1 MAQIQPFPGIRAQKD
16 RANAVIAPPYDVLSE
31 VEARAIAKAK
41 PESFIHVTRPEVAL
55 PLGSDS
61 HSTEA
66 YAMARTQLLR
76 LLETGALIQEES
88 ACFYLYSQRMGE
100 HVQHGLMATC
110 SVAEYNAGQIKK
122 HEYTRPDKE
131 QDRVNHIQATQAQT
145 GLVFLIHKKTP
156 AITALRD
163 AALALPLLF
172 EVTTDDG
179 VVHGLR
185 RIDSMENITAWQS
198 AFSEL
203 DALYI
208 ADGHHRSAAASRVSE
223 GCDGAGAAAFFLAGI
238 FPEDAL
244 QVLPYNRL
252 VADLNGRDSAAFLTE
267 VSKIFILTLT
277 DAPTPPERGLVHMY
291 IDQHWYRL
299 QHRAARSSDPVECL
313 DVAVLQDHLLSPL
326 LGIHDPRRDTRIQ
339 FVGGIRGTKVLENA
353 VNSGKSAVAFSL
365 FPTGLDQLLA
375 VADADQVM
383 PPKSTWFEPKLAGGI
398 VLHALD

>member
-16 RANAVIAPPYDVLSE
+16 KANAVIAPPYDVLSE
-31 VEARAIAKAK
+31 TEARAIAKAK
-41 PESFIHVTRPEVAL
+41 PQSFIHVTRPEVAL
-55 PLGSDS
+55 PEGSDS
-61 HSTEA
+61 HSAEA
-66 YAMARTQLLR
+66 YAMARKQLTR
-76 LLETGALIQEES
+76 LLETGALVQEKS
-88 ACFYLYSQRMGE
+88 ACFYLYSQRMGDHE
-100 HVQHGLMATC
+100 QHGLMATC
-110 SVAEYNAGQIKK
+110 AVAEYDAGQIKK

-145 GLVFLIHKKTP
+145 GLVFLIHKKT
-156 AITALRD
+156 TALSALRT
-163 AALALPLLF
+163 AALTLPVLF

-185 RIDSMENITAWQS
+185 RIDAAEHISAWQA
-198 AFSEL
+198 AFGEL

-223 GCDGAGAAAFFLAGI
+223 SKNGEGASAYFLAGI

-252 VADLNGRDSAAFLTE
+252 IADLNGRDSTAFLTE
-267 VSKIFILTLT
+267 VSKSFILTMT

-291 IDQHWYRL
+291 IDQNWYRL
-299 QHRAARSSDPVECL
+299 QHRKPRSSDPVDCL

-326 LGIHDPRRDTRIQ
+326 LGIRDPRRDTRIQ
-339 FVGGIRGTKVLENA
+339 FVGGIRGTQVLEEA
-353 VNSGKSAVAFSL
+353 VNQGRAAVAFSL

>member
-1 MAQIQPFPGIRAQKD
+1 MKE
-16 RANAVIAPPYDVLSE
+16 VI
-31 VEARAIAKAK
+31 I
-41 PESFIHVTRPEVAL
+41 
-55 PLGSDS
+55 
-61 HSTEA
+61 
-66 YAMARTQLLR
+66 
-76 LLETGALIQEES
+76 LIS
-88 ACFYLYSQRMGE
+88 
-100 HVQHGLMATC
+100 
-110 SVAEYNAGQIKK
+110 
-122 HEYTRPDKE
+122 
-131 QDRVNHIQATQAQT
+131 RVNIQSIPSPNIQNDDF
-145 GLVFLIHKKTP
+145 FLIHKKT
-156 AITALRD
+156 TALSALRT
-163 AALALPLLF
+163 AALTLPVLF

-185 RIDSMENITAWQS
+185 RIDAAEHISAWQV
-198 AFSEL
+198 AFGEL

-223 GCDGAGAAAFFLAGI
+223 SKNGEGASAYFLAGI

-252 VADLNGRDSAAFLTE
+252 IADLNGRDSKAFLIE
-267 VSKIFILTLT
+267 VSKSFILTLT
-277 DAPTPPERGLVHMY
+277 ESATPPERGLVHMY
-291 IDQHWYRL
+291 IDRNWYRL
-299 QHRAARSSDPVECL
+299 QHRTPRSSDPVDCL

-339 FVGGIRGTKVLENA
+339 FVGGIRGTQVLEEA
-353 VNSGKSAVAFSL
+353 VNQGRAAVAFSL